1 VNAARSPLIRQ
12 YSRRLVAEILLK
24 GAPISR
30 ADLAR
35 TTGLSKQT
43 MSEVIGEL
51 ETDGWVKPVGTTS
64 GGLGRTA
71 VTFEIAGDAAYS
83 LGVDLG
89 GTKISAALA
98 NLVGEIIAETTEATD
113 TRGGRHVL
121 TQIRQLALRLAASRG
136 IDAGRIGSVVVGPPG
151 VLDRA
156 SGAITLVPNIRG
168 LSEIDVA
175 AVLAELFG
183 RSVGIENDVN
193 LAMLGEAWQ
202 GCAQGC
208 ENAAFLALGTGTGLG
223 LIVNGKLAR
232 GANGAAG
239 EISYLPIGSDL
250 HSPEALSVGAF
261 ELEVGSHAI
270 VRRFLASGGVGAGNV
285 RDVFARL
292 EAGDA
297 IVVSVLDATARTLS
311 LAVAALCSIL
321 DPEIVVMGG
330 SIGMR
335 PELLVR
341 VQGELPKV
349 FARPVA
355 VVPSVLGNRAGL
367 IGALSSAINSLHN
380 ELFGITGLP
389 GDLALPAVSVARAA
403 E

>member
-1 VNAARSPLIRQ
+1 MNAARSPLIRQ

-24 GAPISR
+24 GEPISR

-51 ETDGWVKPVGTTS
+51 EAGGWARPVGTTS
-64 GGLGRTA
+64 GGLGRSA
-71 VTFEIAGDAAYS
+71 VTFEIAADAAYS

-98 NLVGEIIAETTEATD
+98 DLVGGIVAEATEPTD
-113 TRGGRHVL
+113 PRGGRHVL
-121 TQIRQLALRLAASRG
+121 MQIRQLALRLAAGKG
-136 IDAGRIGSVVVGPPG
+136 IDAGRIRSVVVGTPG
-151 VLDRA
+151 VLDRE
-156 SGAITLVPNIRG
+156 SGAITLLPNIAG
-168 LSEIDVA
+168 LSEINVPA
-175 AVLAELFG
+175 ILAELFG
-183 RSVGIENDVN
+183 GDVAIENDVN

-208 ENAAFLALGTGTGLG
+208 ENAAFLSLGTGTGLG

-232 GANGAAG
+232 GAHGAAG
-239 EISYLPIGSDL
+239 EVSYLPIGADL
-250 HSPEALSVGAF
+250 YSAEALAVGAF

-270 VRRFLASGGVGAGNV
+270 VRRYLAMQGSGAASV
-285 RDVFARL
+285 RDVFIRL

-297 IVVSVLDATARTLS
+297 VAASVLDDVARSLA

-321 DPEIVVMGG
+321 DPEIIVLGG

-335 PELLVR
+335 QELLER
-341 VQGELPKV
+341 VQAALPGA

-355 VVPSVLGNRAGL
+355 VVPSLLGSRAGL
-367 IGALSSAINSLHN
+367 VGALSSAVNSLHN
-380 ELFGITGLP
+380 ELFGIAGLP
-389 GDLALPAVSVARAA
+389 GDLSLPAVARAA

>member
-1 VNAARSPLIRQ
+1 VNASRSPLVRQ

-24 GAPISR
+24 GEPISR

-51 ETDGWVKPVGTTS
+51 EAGGWVRPVGITT
-64 GGLGRTA
+64 GGPGRNA
-71 VTFEIAGDAAYS
+71 VTFEIAAEAAFS

-98 NLVGEIIAETTEATD
+98 DLLGEIVAEATEPTD
-113 TRGGRHVL
+113 SRGGRYVL
-121 TQIRQLALRLAASRG
+121 NQIHRLALRLAAERG
-136 IDAGRIGSVVVGPPG
+136 IDATRIGSVVVGSPG

-156 SGAITLVPNIRG
+156 SGAISLVPNIRG
-168 LSEIDVA
+168 LSEIDVVA
-175 AVLAELFG
+175 TLSGLFD
-183 RSVGIENDVN
+183 RPVAIENDVN

-202 GCAQGC
+202 GCARGC
-208 ENAAFLALGTGTGLG
+208 ENAAFLSLGTGTGLG
-223 LIVNGKLAR
+223 LIVNGKLIR
-232 GANGAAG
+232 GATGAAG
-239 EISYLPIGSDL
+239 EISYLPVGPELRSA
-250 HSPEALSVGAF
+250 EALTVGAF

-270 VRRFLASGGVGAGNV
+270 VRRFRAKGGEGAETV

-292 EAGDA
+292 NSGDTIA
-297 IVVSVLDATARTLS
+297 AAVLDETAQSLS

-321 DPEIVVMGG
+321 DPEMIVMGG

-335 PELLVR
+335 PELLAR
-341 VQGELPKV
+341 ISAELPQV
-349 FARPVA
+349 FARPVV
-355 VVPSVLGNRAGL
+355 VVPSALGNRAGL
-367 IGALSSAINSLHN
+367 VGALSSAVSTLHN
-380 ELFGITGLP
+380 QLFGMAGLP
-389 GDLALPAVSVARAA
+389 GEIALPGAPIARAA

>member
-1 VNAARSPLIRQ
+1 MNAARSPLIRQ

-24 GAPISR
+24 NEPISR

-51 ETDGWVKPVGTTS
+51 EAGGWVRPVGTTS
-64 GGLGRTA
+64 GGLGRSA
-71 VTFEIAGDAAYS
+71 VTFEIAADAAYS

-98 NLVGEIIAETTEATD
+98 DLVGGIVTEATEPTD
-113 TRGGRHVL
+113 PRGGRYVL
-121 TQIRQLALRLAASRG
+121 MQIRQLALRLAAGKG
-136 IDAGRIGSVVVGPPG
+136 IDAGRIRSVVVGTPG
-151 VLDRA
+151 VLDRE
-156 SGAITLVPNIRG
+156 SGAITLLPNIAG
-168 LSEIDVA
+168 LSEIDVPA
-175 AVLAELFG
+175 ILAELFG
-183 RSVGIENDVN
+183 RAVAIENDVN

-208 ENAAFLALGTGTGLG
+208 DNAAFLSLGTGTGLG

-232 GANGAAG
+232 GASGAAG
-239 EISYLPIGSDL
+239 EVSYLPIGTDL
-250 HSPEALSVGAF
+250 YSAEALAVGAF

-270 VRRFLASGGVGAGNV
+270 VRRYLAVGGTGVESV
-285 RDVFARL
+285 RDVFVRL

-297 IVVSVLDATARTLS
+297 IAASVLDDVARSLA
-311 LAVAALCSIL
+311 LAVATLGSIL

-330 SIGMR
+330 SIGIR
-335 PELLVR
+335 PELLER
-341 VQGELPKV
+341 VQAALPGA

-355 VVPSVLGNRAGL
+355 VVPSLLGSRAGL
-367 IGALSSAINSLHN
+367 VGALSSAVNSLHN
-380 ELFGITGLP
+380 ELFGIAGLP
-389 GDLALPAVSVARAA
+389 GDFSLPAVARAA